1 MVAIV
6 GEDVVVVGRP
16 LGRARAQVGVGSA
29 RVGARV
35 VAEEEALTLEATL
48 ELEVALTRE
57 QVAVL
62 VAEIAEI
69 AEIADLAEIAE
80 EEAGLTYLVR

>member
-1 MVAIV
+1 
-6 GEDVVVVGRP
+6 
-16 LGRARAQVGVGSA
+16 L
-29 RVGARV
+29 
-35 VAEEEALTLEATL
+35 VAEEEAQIMEATL

-62 VAEIAEI
+62 VAVLADLL
-69 AEIADLAEIAE
+69 EIADLAEVAE